1 MAGANSEMKITELDF
16 DTIKQNLKT
25 YLKSQNVLNDY
36 NYEGSAL
43 ATLIDIL
50 AYNTQYNA
58 YYLNMVANEM
68 FLDTA
73 TQRASVVSHAK
84 LLNYSPQS
92 YTAPTAKVNI
102 QFNNVVEGS
111 LTLPKFTNFI
121 SEAVNSINYNF
132 VTVDETTVNTS
143 NNIALFSN
151 VTLKQG
157 IPARL
162 TYVVN
167 LSTNPKLLFSI
178 PEVTVDTSSISVI
191 VQKSSIDNTSDTYT
205 LATNHLT
212 LEDTSKVFFLQESI
226 DGKYEI
232 QFGDGVLGKKLDN
245 GNIVYISYIVTRGT
259 SSRGANNFT
268 ITQSVSGYGN
278 PTITPLQKA
287 SFGSNRESVDSIK
300 FQAPKAYAAQGRA
313 VTKNDYMTVI
323 QQNKFNIP
331 IQAVS
336 VWGGEENNPPRYGQV
351 LIAIKPQG
359 AYNLTDYEK
368 QVILEDVIK
377 PISVV
382 TVTPELVEVDYV
394 YLILKSDILYDQN
407 KTTLTAAQIKT
418 LVRQGIITFCNA
430 NLNTF
435 NSTFILSDLIT
446 YVKGLNASI
455 VAVDF
460 DLYLQKRLIPTF
472 NKNLD
477 YIINF
482 GNQLEKGF
490 GEKRVTITPSFSQ
503 YDAKVNFYPAVYFEE
518 SDTYHGTLQTYY
530 FENGVKNMLVSS
542 TSDTNAGVID
552 YSSGTVTLKNF
563 APTALASTDGMMR
576 IVAYP
581 AKRIVSSTYNRII
594 TLDELDPYAI
604 TVTVTTK

>member
-1 MAGANSEMKITELDF
+1 MAGANSEIKITELDF

-576 IVAYP
+576 VVAYP

>member
-232 QFGDGVLGKKLDN
+232 QFGDGVLGKKLDY

-518 SDTYHGTLQTYY
+518 SDTNHGTLQTYY

-542 TSDTNAGVID
+542 TADTNAGVVD

>member
-1 MAGANSEMKITELDF
+1 MAGANSEMQITELDF
-16 DTIKQNLKT
+16 DTIKKNLKT
-25 YLKSQNVLNDY
+25 YLKSQNILNDY

-84 LLNYSPQS
+84 LLNYTPQS

-102 QFNNVVEGS
+102 QFNNVSEGS

-121 SEAVNSINYNF
+121 SEAIDSINYNF

-162 TYVVN
+162 TYTVN
-167 LSTNPKLLFSI
+167 LSTNPKLIFSI
-178 PEVTVDTSSISVI
+178 PEITVDTSSISVV
-191 VQKSSIDNTSDTYT
+191 VQRSSIDNTSDTYT

-226 DGKYEI
+226 DGRYEI
-232 QFGDGVLGKKLDN
+232 QFGDGVLGKKLSN

-268 ITQSVSGYGN
+268 ITQSVGGYGN
-278 PTITPLQKA
+278 PTITPLQAA
-287 SFGSNRESVDSIK
+287 SLGSNRESIDSIK

-331 IQAVS
+331 VQAVS

-407 KTTLTAAQIKT
+407 KTTLTSAQIKS
-418 LVRQGIITFCNA
+418 LVKQGIITFCNT

-446 YVKGLNASI
+446 YIKGLNASI
-455 VAVDF
+455 IAVDF

-477 YIINF
+477 YVINF
-482 GNQLEKGF
+482 GNPLEKGF
-490 GEKRVTITPSFSQ
+490 GEKRVSITPSFSQ

-542 TSDTNAGVID
+542 TADTNAGIVD
-552 YSSGTVTLKNF
+552 FASGTITLKNF

-581 AKRIVSSTYNRII
+581 EKRIVSSTYNRII
-594 TLDELDPYAI
+594 TLDELDPFAI

>member
-1 MAGANSEMKITELDF
+1 MAGANSEMLITELDF

-84 LLNYSPQS
+84 LLNYTPQS

-102 QFNNVVEGS
+102 QFNNVMEGS

-162 TYVVN
+162 TYVVD
-167 LSTNPKLLFSI
+167 LSTNPKLFFSI
-178 PEVTVDTSSISVI
+178 PEITVDTSTISVV
-191 VQKSSIDNTSDTYT
+191 VQRSSIDNTSDTYT

-278 PTITPLQKA
+278 PTITPLQAA
-287 SFGSNRESVDSIK
+287 SFGSNRESIDSIK

-407 KTTLTAAQIKT
+407 KTTLTAAQIKS

-446 YVKGLNASI
+446 YIKGLNASI

-477 YIINF
+477 YVINF

-542 TSDTNAGVID
+542 TSDTNAGIVD
-552 YSSGTVTLKNF
+552 YTSGTITLKNF

-576 IVAYP
+576 INAFP

>member
-1 MAGANSEMKITELDF
+1 MAGANSEMQITELDF

-25 YLKSQNVLNDY
+25 YLKSQNILNDY

-43 ATLIDIL
+43 ATLIDL
-50 AYNTQYNA
+50 LSYNTQYNA

-73 TQRASVVSHAK
+73 IQRASVVSHAK
-84 LLNYSPQS
+84 LLNYIPRS
-92 YTAPTAKVNI
+92 YTAPTAKANI
-102 QFNNVVEGS
+102 VFNNVSESS
-111 LTLPKFTNFI
+111 LTMPKFTNFL
-121 SEAVNSINYNF
+121 SEAIDGINYNF
-132 VTVDETTVNTS
+132 VTVDELTVNTA
-143 NNIALFSN
+143 NNTATFSN
-151 VTLKQG
+151 ISLKQG
-157 IPARL
+157 LPTRL
-162 TYVVN
+162 TYIVN
-167 LSTNPKLLFSI
+167 RTENPKLIFKI
-178 PEVTVDTSSISVI
+178 PETTVDTSTISVI
-191 VQKSSIDNTSDTYT
+191 VQRSSIDNTSDTYT
-205 LATNHLT
+205 LATNYLT
-212 LEDTSKVFFLQESI
+212 LDDTSKVFFLQESV

-232 QFGDGVLGKKLDN
+232 QFGDGVLGKLLSN

-259 SSRGANNFT
+259 MSRGANNFT
-268 ITQSVSGYGN
+268 LLESVGGYGN

-287 SFGSNRESVDSIK
+287 SFGSNRESIDSIK
-300 FQAPKAYAAQGRA
+300 FQAPKAYAAQNRA
-313 VTKNDYMTVI
+313 VTKNDYMTII
-323 QQNKFNIP
+323 QQNKFSIP
-331 IQAVS
+331 IDAVS
-336 VWGGEENNPPRYGQV
+336 VWGGEDNDPPRYGKV

-407 KTTLTAAQIKT
+407 KTTLTAAQIKS

-435 NSTFILSDLIT
+435 NSTFVLSDIIT
-446 YVKGLNASI
+446 YIKALNASI

-490 GEKRVTITPSFSQ
+490 GEKQVTITPTFSQ
-503 YDAKVNFYPAVYFEE
+503 YDSKVNFYPSVYFEE

-530 FENGVKNMLVSS
+530 FENGIKNMLVSS
-542 TSDTNAGVID
+542 TADVNAGVID
-552 YSSGTVTLKNF
+552 YTAGTVTLKNF
-563 APTALASTDGMMR
+563 APTALSSTDGMMR
-576 IVAYP
+576 INAFP

>member
-518 SDTYHGTLQTYY
+518 SDTNHGTLQTYY

-542 TSDTNAGVID
+542 TADTNAGVVD

>member
-1 MAGANSEMKITELDF
+1 
-16 DTIKQNLKT
+16 
-25 YLKSQNVLNDY
+25 
-36 NYEGSAL
+36 
-43 ATLIDIL
+43 
-50 AYNTQYNA
+50 
-58 YYLNMVANEM
+58 MVANEM

-518 SDTYHGTLQTYY
+518 SDTNHGTLQTYY

-542 TSDTNAGVID
+542 TADTNAGVVD

>member
-542 TSDTNAGVID
+542 TADTNAGVID